1 MPSNHALRFF
11 ERTDIP
17 AKARVA
23 MLLGQYYVLAY
34 NSPSSTPAIEAI
46 QLLNGR
52 AADFPSFA
60 DKCAVF
66 AVSRTR
72 CRTSLSG
79 RRSMSFHCTLGLLC
93 TLPLP
98 PAVERVLET
107 VRCSQAV
114 TSTGISCW
122 AVDKRYGYGVVAS
135 RVRRERPCL
144 PGPFSL
150 TALVLCSNAFGCVAS
165 PPSAVGPTSGAS

>member
-1 MPSNHALRFF
+1 MRRTSSCRSTGSAINAIVEAIMHTASTKNMFESHRQWLFRF
-11 ERTDIP
+11 THI
-17 AKARVA
+17 ARVRTA
-23 MLLGQYYVLAY
+23 LHGLDHLIHPEGRDADAHHDD
-34 NSPSSTPAIEAI
+34 PP
-46 QLLNGR
+46 R
-52 AADFPSFA
+52 AAA
-60 DKCAVF
+60 A
-66 AVSRTR
+66 
-72 CRTSLSG
+72 
-79 RRSMSFHCTLGLLC
+79 
-93 TLPLP
+93 PLP
-98 PAVERVLET
+98 PLRLPPGQGSQKPVERVFET

-122 AVDKRYGYGVVAS
+122 AVDERYGYGVVAS